1 MPSKPGSAI
10 EADSR
15 SAGNLRG
22 QVATEFM
29 LYIAVFIFMA
39 MMAFVV
45 INDLQ
50 TSEVPF
56 QQNTVAKETG
66 NGFATV
72 LSLSVKGGE
81 GFSYNYTF
89 PKTLF
94 GRPYGIY
101 LSNLQKP
108 NATILLE
115 FEGEY
120 GNFSYQYNVPQYKYV
135 YSGGCLSGGIVDSA
149 RCSNMLMLNN
159 YGENLTIVQLP

>member
-1 MPSKPGSAI
+1 
-10 EADSR
+10 
-15 SAGNLRG
+15 
-22 QVATEFM
+22 M

-39 MMAFVV
+39 MAAFVV
-45 INDLQ
+45 ISDLQ

-94 GRPYGIY
+94 GRPYKI
-101 LSNLQKP
+101 NLETLTHP
-108 NATILLE
+108 NATIILD

-120 GNFSYQYNVPQYKYV
+120 GNFSYQYDVPRYKYR
-135 YSGGCLSGGIVDSA
+135 YPGECLKSGVLDST

-159 YGENLTIVQLP
+159 DGENLTIVQLP